1 MFASRCECS
10 APLDLRRQA
19 GASSNALD
27 PETMRGLPGAFAM
40 GRTPRVI
47 VDAPAQTMRVR
58 SATKPI
64 RAVCES
70 SCAPA
75 HWRKCVTRLSHPE
88 KFFRGLGAYPG
99 AGSGQAK
106 TLIICGLSEE

>member
-1 MFASRCECS
+1 MIASRCECS

-40 GRTPRVI
+40 GRNTRVI
-47 VDAPAQTMRVR
+47 VDAAAPKTRVR

-75 HWRKCVTRLSHPE
+75 RVRKCVTRLSHPL
-88 KFFRGLGAYPG
+88 KVFRGLGAYPG
-99 AGSGQAK
+99 AGVGQAK
-106 TLIICGLSEE
+106 TLSFC